1 MMQILL
7 LGRGGR
13 HAGTGGTLS
22 DGFSRGESLRLPP
35 GEILAEEGVQHMQE
49 TGSARSV
56 MPSCEEAYVVIRL
69 NRRTQCYATW
79 YPRAA
84 RWELLR
90 LEDDGD
96 AAPDARRVPGRP
108 RRRLVQSRDRR
119 FD

>member
-7 LGRGGR
+7 LGWGRR
-13 HAGTGGTLS
+13 HADTGGSLS
-22 DGFSRGESLRLPP
+22 EGFSRGESLRLPP
-35 GEILAEEGVQHMQE
+35 GEILAEEGVYHAQQ
-49 TGSARSV
+49 TRSIRSV

-90 LEDDGD
+90 IEDEGN

-108 RRRLVQSRDRR
+108 RRRLAQSRDR
-119 FD
+119 